1 MAAMTVKTANK
12 VTYQEMAM
20 HSYNRK
26 LMISLYV
33 HFQIRKNPY
42 MVEPLFKQKQ
52 RDTWWR

>member
-52 RDTWWR
+52 RDTW